1 MLSHGK
7 LYTIAHFFT
16 DKVDDYWH
24 ILYPVPSLK
33 EREEDKYLYFLDL
46 SRKALDY
53 DGEVDEN
60 GVYQFLGYDG
70 NWYIHPLEVA
80 QYGLASWLAWRKSGD
95 EQWIE
100 HALHQC
106 NWLVENQEES
116 GAWYMMHKNPL
127 DHDLPLPWVS
137 GMANGL
143 AISALVR
150 AYWYTNDEKYLVA
163 GKKAYTFLELDVRE
177 GGVKRYFDENLY
189 VYEESLKPD
198 LEGILN
204 GHLFSMFGIYDL
216 SKEVQACEESFL
228 DNIQNLK
235 KILPKFDME
244 YWTYYSMAGEISSG
258 FYHRLVIFQL
268 QSLVEYDRYFLEF
281 ATKMQG
287 YIDNKFYALKAFIA
301 KIRHRSQK
309 LKEIKEA
316 EHV

>member
-7 LYTIAHFFT
+7 FYTIAHFFT

-24 ILYPVPSLK
+24 ILYPVLSK
-33 EREEDKYLYFLDL
+33 EKREEDKYLYFLDL

-53 DGEVDEN
+53 DGELKEN

-70 NWYIHPLEVA
+70 DYCAHPLEIA

-100 HALHQC
+100 HALNQC
-106 NWLVENQEES
+106 SWLVDNQEES
-116 GAWYMMHKNPL
+116 GAWYIRHKNPL

-150 AYWYTNDEKYLVA
+150 AYWFTKEEQYLTA
-163 GKKAYTFLELDVRE
+163 AKKAYDFLELNVKD
-177 GGVKRYFDENLY
+177 GGVKRYLDDETY
-189 VYEESLKPD
+189 VYEESVKPQ

-216 SKEVQACEESFL
+216 SLEIEVCKVSFW
-228 DNIQNLK
+228 DNIKNLK
-235 KILPKFDME
+235 KILPKFDMG
-244 YWTYYSMAGEISSG
+244 YWSYYCMSGEIASG
-258 FYHRLVIFQL
+258 FYHRLVVFQL
-268 QSLVEYDRYFLEF
+268 QSLAEYDSYFLEF
-281 ATKMQG
+281 SVKMQG
-287 YIDNKFYALKAFIA
+287 YVDNKFYALRALIA
-301 KIRHRSQK
+301 KMRHRSQK

-316 EHV
+316 KHA

>member
-7 LYTIAHFFT
+7 FYTIAHFFT

-24 ILYPVPSLK
+24 ILYPVFSKRERK
-33 EREEDKYLYFLDL
+33 EDRYLYFLDL

-53 DGEVDEN
+53 DGGLSKH

-70 NWYIHPLEVA
+70 NYCAHPLEIA

-95 EQWIE
+95 EKWIE
-100 HALHQC
+100 HALSQC
-106 NWLVENQEES
+106 NWLVENQEEN
-116 GAWYMMHKNPL
+116 GAWFIRHKNPL

-143 AISALVR
+143 AISALMR
-150 AYWYTNDEKYLVA
+150 AYWFTKEEQYLA
-163 GKKAYTFLELDVRE
+163 AAKKAYDFLELDVE
-177 GGVKRYFDENLY
+177 NGGVKRYFDDDLY
-189 VYEESLKPD
+189 VYEESLKPK

-216 SKEVQACEESFL
+216 SMEMEVCKVSFV
-228 DNIQNLK
+228 DNIKNLK
-235 KILPKFDME
+235 KILPKYDMG
-244 YWTYYSMAGEISSG
+244 YWSYYCMSGEIASG

-268 QSLVEYDRYFLEF
+268 QSLVEYDSYFLEF
-281 ATKMQG
+281 AAKMQT
-287 YIDNKFYALKAFIA
+287 YADSKFYALRALIA
-301 KIRHRSQK
+301 KMRHRSQK

-316 EHV
+316 KHA